1 MNISLLSQQYQ
12 NVAAMSMHKNA
23 MGSMQPKYAEQQRR
37 LSSIPLELSID
48 AQHGI
53 SQDML
58 PPPSPVSSSYSELR
72 RATDNPYPTMPI
84 YPSTSQHPQ
93 HTYANIYQSDY
104 TYASYQPFNLRPI
117 YR

>member
-1 MNISLLSQQYQ
+1 MEHQQ
-12 NVAAMSMHKNA
+12 
-23 MGSMQPKYAEQQRR
+23 R
-37 LSSIPLELSID
+37 LSSTPLQLNID
-48 AQHGI
+48 QQSHYNEDI
-53 SQDML
+53 M

-72 RATDNPYPTMPI
+72 RATENPYPTMPI

-104 TYASYQPFNLRPI
+104 TYASYQPSSLRPI

>member
-1 MNISLLSQQYQ
+1 
-12 NVAAMSMHKNA
+12 MSMHKNA
-23 MGSMQPKYAEQQRR
+23 VGSMQPKYADQPRR
-37 LSSIPLELSID
+37 LSSTPLQLNID
-48 AQHGI
+48 AQQSHYNEEL
-53 SQDML
+53 L

-93 HTYANIYQSDY
+93 HTYANYA
-104 TYASYQPFNLRPI
+104 YASYQPFNLRPI

>member
-1 MNISLLSQQYQ
+1 MVFQQYQ
-12 NVAAMSMHKNA
+12 NIAAMSMHKNA
-23 MGSMQPKYAEQQRR
+23 VCSMQPKYSDQQRR
-37 LSSIPLELSID
+37 LSSTPLNID
-48 AQHGI
+48 AQQ
-53 SQDML
+53 SQYSEDLL

-72 RATDNPYPTMPI
+72 RATENPYPPMPI

-104 TYASYQPFNLRPI
+104 TYASYQPSSMRQ

>member
-1 MNISLLSQQYQ
+1 
-12 NVAAMSMHKNA
+12 
-23 MGSMQPKYAEQQRR
+23 MQPHGRM
-37 LSSIPLELSID
+37 SSTPLQLNID
-48 AQHGI
+48 AQQ
-53 SQDML
+53 SQYSEDLL

-72 RATDNPYPTMPI
+72 RATENPYPTMPI

-104 TYASYQPFNLRPI
+104 TYASYQPSSLRPI